1 MKIPKVEDLIK
12 TYDTL
17 IKGIEKEAEN
27 SKDRAYG
34 GIIRAG
40 KGSLVENLAK
50 GMIQIAW
57 NRLNGDPKQ
66 ISLNNRNIR
75 IPLKKDYI
83 NRIKFPEIRSYIK
96 NNINNFYYNLKVDVP
111 VYIDDELV
119 MAIECKSYT
128 ENAMLKRV
136 LVDFTLLKTQYPA
149 LDCILLQLESQLTG
163 DYSNISQSII
173 FGSSSAHT
181 LLSYFDVDLYIIT
194 LLQGERNVNKPIHK
208 KEYFKELTSESTE
221 KAISTFQN
229 ILYKHKKKSDNS

>member
-1 MKIPKVEDLIK
+1 
-12 TYDTL
+12 
-17 IKGIEKEAEN
+17 
-27 SKDRAYG
+27 
-34 GIIRAG
+34 
-40 KGSLVENLAK
+40 
-50 GMIQIAW
+50 
-57 NRLNGDPKQ
+57 
-66 ISLNNRNIR
+66 
-75 IPLKKDYI
+75 
-83 NRIKFPEIRSYIK
+83 PEIRSYIK
-96 NNINNFYYNLKVDVP
+96 NNINSFYYNLKIDVP

-136 LVDFTLLKTQYPA
+136 LVDFTLLKTQYPV

-173 FGSSSAHT
+173 FGSSSTHT

-229 ILYKHKKKSDNS
+229 ILYKHKKKSDKS